1 MNEQQF
7 SPDRK
12 NNCYIDFTGAAQRM
26 QEDIAA
32 FEATHPGQSGLQHI
46 LEDISQRHSA
56 QEMIHRVAGG
66 LGVLLNPRDLSTG
79 VPTYGVEE
87 VMVVTNIGTTIG
99 LGLCRKQ
106 LLEAN
111 IAPKELVPQGLKG
124 CGCEPPKS
132 PKPEFDDL
140 VRLHE
145 AARGQ
150 VEYSSYGLAL
160 IDPGL
165 TETIEDWLDEAVPNI
180 RLQGFA
186 RTGLGIFLRNANHKL
201 QECDAYRMRHE
212 ANAGVSW
219 DDLLGY
225 CQKNPGS

>member
-12 NNCYIDFTGAAQRM
+12 NNCYIDFVGAAQRM

-32 FEATHPGQSGLQHI
+32 FEATHPRQSGLQHI

-79 VPTYGVEE
+79 KPTYGVEE

-99 LGLCRKQ
+99 LGLCREQ
-106 LLEAN
+106 LLDAN

-124 CGCEPPKS
+124 CGFEPPKS

-186 RTGLGIFLRNANHKL
+186 RTGLGIFLRNANKKL
-201 QECDAYRMRHE
+201 EEHDTRKMTEE
-212 ANAGVSW
+212 ARQKINW
-219 DDLLGY
+219 DSLLGY
-225 CQKNPGS
+225 CQENSES

>member
-7 SPDRK
+7 SPNRK

-56 QEMIHRVAGG
+56 QEMIHRAAGG

-79 VPTYGVEE
+79 EPTYGVEE

-99 LGLCRKQ
+99 LGLCREQ
-106 LLEAN
+106 LLDAN

-124 CGCEPPKS
+124 CGIKPPKS

-150 VEYSSYGLAL
+150 VEYSSYGLVL

-165 TETIEDWLDEAVPNI
+165 TETIEDWLDEAVPNSE
-180 RLQGFA
+180 LQGIA
-186 RTGLGIFLRNANHKL
+186 RTGLGIFLGNANKKL
-201 QECDAYRMRHE
+201 EEYDTRKMTEE
-212 ANAGVSW
+212 ARQKVNW
-219 DDLLGY
+219 DSLLDY
-225 CQKNPGS
+225 CQDNPGN